1 MPMRVLHQDV
11 PHAVTLTQVIDEA
24 KGPITKKEFE
34 MFDATAGDS
43 LFGQLVDFLGVPLGS
58 SAGAEAGA
66 ARPLPAGSDKT
77 RPLLNQQ
84 VR

>member
-1 MPMRVLHQDV
+1 MCHRHS
-11 PHAVTLTQVIDEA
+11 QVIDEA

-34 MFDATAGDS
+34 MFDAPAGDS

-58 SAGAEAGA
+58 AGAEAGA
-66 ARPLPAGSDKT
+66 ARPLPVDSDKT

-84 VR
+84 VRELG